1 MWGKFEKDYPSLPKV
16 IQSTPGGKARKSFA
30 QEEGGR
36 RVAQGLVGPRAQ
48 VVPTTLP
55 PHEQR
60 EGEEEEEE
68 EEVEVVEEEETHAAT
83 SVWYSVDAF
92 GNFKEEVDDAPEEE
106 ERPKTERSS
115 SAASSSSVGVSEVA
129 RAVRDLEPRS
139 QKASEE
145 RSREIM

>member
-68 EEVEVVEEEETHAAT
+68 EVEV
-83 SVWYSVDAF
+83 
-92 GNFKEEVDDAPEEE
+92 
-106 ERPKTERSS
+106 
-115 SAASSSSVGVSEVA
+115 
-129 RAVRDLEPRS
+129 
-139 QKASEE
+139 
-145 RSREIM
+145 